1 MARKTALYQV
11 HLEHKAK
18 LINFSGCY
26 LPLHYGSALGEHQSV
41 RDIAGMFDVSHLQL
55 LDVCGSGATH
65 WLRIMMSN
73 DVAKLSDGMG
83 MYTCLCKENGGVVDD
98 MMVFRISENHYR
110 LSIDSARRE
119 KDLAWMNARLT
130 RDVEIVEVSG
140 LSTIAVQGPDA
151 VKLISAACDSSSLS
165 RQLYSMPR
173 HSITIMNDWSISR
186 MGFTGEDGL
195 EITLPD
201 SHAAGLWQALSDQG
215 IAPAGLGAR
224 NTLRLEAGF
233 SLYGQDIDG
242 RHSPAESGVAHTID
256 ISDEDRQFAGRKVLE
271 DHKLFGGRKF
281 QIGLV
286 LEGKGLLRRGAR
298 VELVG
303 ESIGSISS
311 GCYSPKRAA
320 SIGLARVSRKFEGRC
335 DVEVDGH
342 LQPAHVTSL
351 PFVPHGLARE

>member
-1 MARKTALYQV
+1 MALTEQYANIMARKTALYQV

-165 RQLYSMPR
+165 RQLYSMQR
-173 HSITIMNDWSISR
+173 YSITTMNDWSISR

-201 SHAAGLWQALSDQG
+201 SMPLAYGKHYPIRGLHRLVWGRATLCALKQAFHYTGRISTDVIRRQSRALLTPSTSRTRIGNLQV
-215 IAPAGLGAR
+215 AR
-224 NTLRLEAGF
+224 CLRITSFL
-233 SLYGQDIDG
+233 
-242 RHSPAESGVAHTID
+242 V
-256 ISDEDRQFAGRKVLE
+256 DE
-271 DHKLFGGRKF
+271 
-281 QIGLV
+281 
-286 LEGKGLLRRGAR
+286 
-298 VELVG
+298 
-303 ESIGSISS
+303 
-311 GCYSPKRAA
+311 P
-320 SIGLARVSRKFEGRC
+320 SR
-335 DVEVDGH
+335 
-342 LQPAHVTSL
+342 
-351 PFVPHGLARE
+351 